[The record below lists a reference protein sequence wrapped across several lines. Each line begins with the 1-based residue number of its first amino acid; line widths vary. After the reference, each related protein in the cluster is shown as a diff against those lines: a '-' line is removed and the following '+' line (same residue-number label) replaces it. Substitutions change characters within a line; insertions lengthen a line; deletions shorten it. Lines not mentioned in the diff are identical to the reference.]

1 MQIDMCAFSFIHTFS
16 ENSCL
21 KTNNKRV
28 HHVTVLNFNVLFF
41 YLQSEVKI
49 DLMPLLN
56 TLFSSPRRAYFDQIK
71 VSICYETLNM
81 AEGWRDSSAFKN
93 TCFFYRGFSSQHPY
107 GS

>member
-21 KTNNKRV
+21 KTN
-28 HHVTVLNFNVLFF
+28 HVTVLNFNVLFF

-71 VSICYETLNM
+71 VSICYET
-81 AEGWRDSSAFKN
+81 
-93 TCFFYRGFSSQHPY
+93 
-107 GS
+107 